1 MLLDEIKKREEREKR
16 EEETKNEK
24 HKTPF
29 QELTGYK
36 RTSDD
41 NFQAVILFI
50 LGFIVIPLTIHFI
63 GQLIK

>member
-29 QELTGYK
+29 QE
-36 RTSDD
+36 
-41 NFQAVILFI
+41 
-50 LGFIVIPLTIHFI
+50 
-63 GQLIK
+63 